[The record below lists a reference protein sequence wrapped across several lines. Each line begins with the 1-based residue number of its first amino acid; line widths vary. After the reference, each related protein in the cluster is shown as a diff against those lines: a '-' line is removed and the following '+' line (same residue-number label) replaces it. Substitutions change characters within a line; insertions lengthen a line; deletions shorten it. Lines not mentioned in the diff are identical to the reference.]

1 MRAEPRHILQEFNRS
16 SIAIIFDNPVLRL
29 DQDMN
34 ASKALRKTTPH
45 LIKTMVKFSFYHNIN
60 YPYQVFHCLSS

>member
-1 MRAEPRHILQEFNRS
+1 MRAEPRHILQGFNRS
-16 SIAIIFDNPVLRL
+16 SIAIIFDNLVLRL

-34 ASKALRKTTPH
+34 ASEDLRKTTPH
-45 LIKTMVKFSFYHNIN
+45 LTRGKRIKE